1 MIRKVEFI
9 SDFVHY
15 KKGDVIDLDASLASR
30 LVNIEGVAKYYEEKR
45 KKKE

>member
-9 SDFVHY
+9 KDFVHY

-30 LVNIEGVAKYYEEKR
+30 LVNLEGVAKYREEKKS
-45 KKKE
+45 KK